1 MLRLFQQVPG
11 PVDFSDSDN
20 QGGEKDRE
28 GEQADGVAERLVA
41 GAGVADVDGGGAGG
55 DGDGDQAV
63 RPGRA
68 GEIECAV
75 EGDAPGGV
83 VAQVEDEVLCVRGG
97 QDEVH

>member
-28 GEQADGVAERLVA
+28 GEQAGGVAERLVG
-41 GAGVADVDGGGAGG
+41 GADVADVDGGGAGG

-63 RPGRA
+63 RPGSA
-68 GEIECAV
+68 GGIDCAV
-75 EGDAPGGV
+75 EGDSPGGV
-83 VAQVEDEVLCVRGG
+83 VAQVEDEVLRVRGSE
-97 QDEVH
+97 DK